1 MKYKR
6 ISFYDKYKYLHNDW
20 NLDEIETL
28 EIINDYSFR
37 LVDELCDDEIW
48 NISNFFRDNRTND
61 EYIYD
66 ILDGQIIEEFVC
78 SWFRRRG
85 YKAIRNGSDANGKLV
100 RNQSSKITTKPDLLV
115 DNKCIEIQM
124 SRNGRLKHY
133 HIKYNKGIKILNK
146 LNTLMMIVG
155 NEYFIVDSELISKC
169 VIVNN
174 GLWGGKECYQLSECD
189 ITYKDMG
196 INKR

>member
-1 MKYKR
+1 MKLKYKR
-6 ISFYDKYKYLHNDW
+6 LSFYDKYKYLYKDW
-20 NLDEIETL
+20 NLDENETL
-28 EIINDYSFR
+28 DIINDYSFR
-37 LVDELCDDEIW
+37 LVDEICCDDEW
-48 NISNFFRDNRTND
+48 SISSFFRDNRTND

-100 RNQSSKITTKPDLLV
+100 RKQSSKITTKPDLLV
-115 DNKCIEIQM
+115 DGKCVEIQM
-124 SRNGRLKHY
+124 SRKGRLKHY
-133 HIKYNKGIKILNK
+133 HIKYTKGIKILNK

-169 VIVNN
+169 SVVNN
-174 GLWGGKECYQLSECD
+174 KLWGGKECHQISDND
-189 ITYKDMG
+189 IIY
-196 INKR
+196 INMK